1 MTLKRDLW
9 TNQEV
14 IDILESRKISIKMD
28 DAKTWSKK
36 RYDWV
41 VQHNEAIEQ
50 CIIQF
55 CDFKAD
61 PEESFSAMAYETDNG
76 QIYVVSEPMPQ
87 TEEEHQAYLKK
98 EREKSLN
105 KLAEQAQELN
115 MGYES

>member
-1 MTLKRDLW
+1 MTLKRDNW

-14 IDILESRKISIKMD
+14 INILESRMISIKMD
-28 DAKTWSKK
+28 DAKNWDEASYKYAT
-36 RYDWV
+36 R
-41 VQHNEAIEQ
+41 HNEAIEN
-50 CIIQF
+50 CIVQF
-55 CDFKAD
+55 CDFKVD
-61 PEESFSAMAYETDNG
+61 PEESFSAMAYDTDNG
-76 QIYVVSEPMPQ
+76 QIYVISEPMPQ